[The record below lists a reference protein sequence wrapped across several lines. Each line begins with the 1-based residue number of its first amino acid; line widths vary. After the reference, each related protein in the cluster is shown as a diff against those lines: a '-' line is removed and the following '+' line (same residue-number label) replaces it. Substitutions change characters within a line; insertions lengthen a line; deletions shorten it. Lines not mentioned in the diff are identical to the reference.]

1 MEAHTVG
8 IVLMLGDLALQSL
21 TALSAS
27 NDGGVVCVCGGRV
40 GCDGEC
46 ERFVS
51 PQA

>member
-1 MEAHTVG
+1 
-8 IVLMLGDLALQSL
+8 MLGDLALQSL

-27 NDGGVVCVCGGRV
+27 NDGGVACVCGGRV

-51 PQA
+51 PKA